1 MKTRYRLIVPALLA
15 ATALTAQSPFGR
27 LTSRTAPDPATM
39 IANQVDRLT
48 KLLTLTTAQ
57 QTQATTIFTN
67 SLNAVTPLETVLS
80 TNHTALAAA
89 VKSNA
94 TGTIDSLAA
103 SIGTTSGQILA
114 IREKADAA
122 FYAILTAEQKAILDA
137 RGGPGGGRGPGGPGG
152 PDGPGG
158 PGGRGPRP

>member
-27 LTSRTAPDPATM
+27 MTSRTAPDPATM
-39 IANQVDRLT
+39 IANQVERLT
-48 KLLTLTTAQ
+48 RLLTLTTAQ
-57 QTQATTIFTN
+57 QAQATTIFTN
-67 SLNAVTPLETVLS
+67 ASNAVTPLETTLS
-80 TNHTALAAA
+80 TNRAALGAA

-122 FYAILTAEQKAILDA
+122 FYAILTADQKTILDS
-137 RGGPGGGRGPGGPGG
+137 RGDLGHGPGPG
-152 PDGPGG
+152 GPGG